1 MDVETE
7 NFKIVAD
14 YTGLNFEQLMELDIY
29 TYKLL
34 FKDAYIYNLKQTE
47 EGREYLKECYT
58 LTLTEPDR
66 NTLRQMFGGEHK

>member
-1 MDVETE
+1 MS
-7 NFKIVAD
+7 D
-14 YTGLNFEQLMELDIY
+14 YSRLSFAELMELDIY
-29 TYKLL
+29 TYKSL
-34 FKDAYIYNLKQTE
+34 FRDAYIYNLKQTE

>member
-34 FKDAYIYNLKQTE
+34 FKDAYIYI
-47 EGREYLKECYT
+47 
-58 LTLTEPDR
+58 
-66 NTLRQMFGGEHK
+66 